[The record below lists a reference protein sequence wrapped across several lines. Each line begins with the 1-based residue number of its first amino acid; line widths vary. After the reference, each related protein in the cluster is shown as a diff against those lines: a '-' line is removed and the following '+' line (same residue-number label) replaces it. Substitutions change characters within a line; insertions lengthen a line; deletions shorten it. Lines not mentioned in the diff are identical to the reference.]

1 MGFLDRWRQNKA
13 DAAPGGAD
21 SSVELGP
28 GEDTFAGHVFD
39 ALGIDPVVIGEP
51 IGGSVLVIEKRVA
64 NGPIVVMTS
73 GASRLP
79 TDSGEQV
86 ELAVEV
92 VDGQQGAARVALSI
106 VCDDIATH
114 RRVPPVGV
122 PWRND
127 QPFLNGTRISAI
139 LATPSRWGAPF
150 DEVRSADGEL
160 RGHVRTL
167 RLLTD
172 AEAATASAIGWDA
185 LVEKA
190 GSIDAFLDVTR
201 DDVTRDDVAE
211 SPGLPGNA
219 PVFVTKL
226 HAEHPPRWVTF
237 TGGSLE
243 SVTGLESQ
251 EFMDDAANHEIWS
264 VESFLARFPQVSRF
278 AREAKPGQTALFTD
292 DSGAYTIE
300 EG

>member
-1 MGFLDRWRQNKA
+1 MGFLDRWRQDKA
-13 DAAPGGAD
+13 DRDSRDAE
-21 SSVELGP
+21 SSVEMEP
-28 GEDTFAGHVFD
+28 GEGAFAGHVFD
-39 ALGIDPVVIGEP
+39 ALGVDPVVIGEP
-51 IGGSVLVIEKRVA
+51 IGGSVLVVEKRVP
-64 NGPIVVMTS
+64 NGPVLVMTS

-79 TDSGEQV
+79 TESGEQV

-106 VCDDIATH
+106 VCDDIARN

-139 LATPSRWGAPF
+139 LATPSRWGASF
-150 DEVRSADGEL
+150 DEVRSADGAL

-190 GSIDAFLDVTR
+190 GTVDAFLDVMR
-201 DDVTRDDVAE
+201 DDAVE

-226 HAEHPPRWVTF
+226 HADHPPRWVTF
-237 TGGSLE
+237 TGDSLE
-243 SVTGLESQ
+243 SVTGRESQ
-251 EFMDDAANHEIWS
+251 GFMDDAANHEIWS
-264 VESFLARFPQVSRF
+264 VESFLARFPHVADF
-278 AREAKPGQTALFTD
+278 ARKARPGQTALFTD

-300 EG
+300 ED

>member
-13 DAAPGGAD
+13 DAASGDAD

-51 IGGSVLVIEKRVA
+51 IGGSVLVVEKRVPD
-64 NGPIVVMTS
+64 GPIVVMTS

-106 VCDDIATH
+106 VCDDIAAH
-114 RRVPPVGV
+114 RRVPPVGA

-127 QPFLNGTRISAI
+127 QAFLNGTRISAI

-150 DEVRSADGEL
+150 DEVRSADGAL

-172 AEAATASAIGWDA
+172 AEAATASAFGWDA
-185 LVEKA
+185 LVDKA

-201 DDVTRDDVAE
+201 GDVVE

-264 VESFLARFPQVSRF
+264 VESFLARFPQVAGF
-278 AREAKPGQTALFTD
+278 ARQARPGQTALFAD

>member
-1 MGFLDRWRQNKA
+1 MGFLDRWRQDKTDRDSSR
-13 DAAPGGAD
+13 DAE
-21 SSVELGP
+21 SSVEREP
-28 GEDTFAGHVFD
+28 GEGVFAGHVFD
-39 ALGIDPVVIGEP
+39 ALRIDPVVIGEP
-51 IGGSVLVIEKRVA
+51 IGGSVLVVEKRVP
-64 NGPIVVMTS
+64 NGPILVMTS

-79 TDSGEQV
+79 TQSGEQV

-92 VDGQQGAARVALSI
+92 IDGQQGAARVALSI
-106 VCDDIATH
+106 VCDDIARN

-150 DEVRSADGEL
+150 DEVRSADGAL

-190 GSIDAFLDVTR
+190 GTVDAFLDVTR
-201 DDVTRDDVAE
+201 EDVVDN
-211 SPGLPGNA
+211 PGLPGNA

-243 SVTGLESQ
+243 SVTGRESQ
-251 EFMDDAANHEIWS
+251 DFMDDAANHEIWS
-264 VESFLARFPQVSRF
+264 VESFLARFPQVAGF
-278 AREAKPGQTALFTD
+278 VREAKPGQTALFTD
-292 DSGAYTIE
+292 ASGAYTIE
-300 EG
+300 ED

>member
-1 MGFLDRWRQNKA
+1 MGFLDRWRQDKTDRDSSRNTE
-13 DAAPGGAD
+13 
-21 SSVELGP
+21 SSVEMEP
-28 GEDTFAGHVFD
+28 GEGVFAGHVFD
-39 ALGIDPVVIGEP
+39 ALKTDPVVIGEP
-51 IGGSVLVIEKRVA
+51 IGGSVLVVEKRVA
-64 NGPIVVMTS
+64 NGPILVMTS

-79 TDSGEQV
+79 TDSGERV

-92 VDGQQGAARVALSI
+92 IDGQQGAARVALSI
-106 VCDDIATH
+106 VCDDIARNH
-114 RRVPPVGV
+114 RVPPVGV

-139 LATPSRWGAPF
+139 LATSSRWGASF
-150 DEVRSADGEL
+150 DEVRSADGAL
-160 RGHVRTL
+160 RGHVRAL
-167 RLLTD
+167 RILTD

-190 GSIDAFLDVTR
+190 GTVDAFLDVMR
-201 DDVTRDDVAE
+201 DDIVE

-219 PVFVTKL
+219 PVFVTKF

-237 TGGSLE
+237 TGDSLQ

-264 VESFLARFPQVSRF
+264 VESFLARFPHVADF
-278 AREAKPGQTALFTD
+278 ARKARPGQTALFTD

-300 EG
+300 DD

>member
-1 MGFLDRWRQNKA
+1 MGFFDRRRQNKTGQG
-13 DAAPGGAD
+13 AAPAAAE
-21 SSVELGP
+21 SSVELAQ
-28 GEDTFAGHVFD
+28 GEGTFAGHVFD
-39 ALGIDPVVIGEP
+39 ALGVDPVVIGEP
-51 IGGSVLVIEKRVA
+51 IGGSVLVVEKRVPK
-64 NGPIVVMTS
+64 GPILVMTS

-79 TDSGEQV
+79 TESGEQV

-92 VDGQQGAARVALSI
+92 VEGQQGAARVALSI
-106 VCDDIATH
+106 VCDDIARN
-114 RRVPPVGV
+114 RRVPPVDV

-139 LATPSRWGAPF
+139 LATPSRWGAAF
-150 DEVRSADGEL
+150 DEVRSADGTL

-172 AEAATASAIGWDA
+172 AEAATATVIGWDA
-185 LVEKA
+185 LVEK
-190 GSIDAFLDVTR
+190 GGGVDAFLDVTR
-201 DDVTRDDVAE
+201 GDVVE

-219 PVFVTKL
+219 PVFVTKF

-237 TGGSLE
+237 TGDSLQ

-251 EFMDDAANHEIWS
+251 QFMDDPANHEIWS
-264 VESFLARFPQVSRF
+264 VDSFLVRFPQVAGF
-278 AREAKPGQTALFTD
+278 AGKARPGQTALFTD

-300 EG
+300 ED